1 MFAAM
6 TRRRVLR
13 PGLKSVARGLVA
25 ALLWM
30 VVPAGAALAQARDPV
45 VAASEVFLEVRRFEI
60 AGSNPL
66 SAAETDAVLAPHLGS
81 HRNLASLEAAP
92 AALEARLRER
102 GHSFHRVIIPAQKPA
117 DGVVKLE
124 ILQFPLATVEVT
136 GNNHFSAD
144 NIRRSMPSL
153 TAGDAPDVGAISRD
167 LGLANEHSSKRISI
181 VLKESAKADALDAEI
196 RVRDVE
202 PSMFFLGLTSQTK
215 DAYDDINKATGHT
228 RLTFGFQNTN
238 LFDRDHA
245 LTLTY
250 TTSTEHPERVKQYA
264 AFYWMPLYGL
274 ATSLQMYYTR
284 SDVST
289 GALGLGA
296 NSFNV
301 SGRGEFFGLRLSHS
315 LPKWQEWVHSVSVA
329 VDDRFF
335 DNNTA
340 VTFGG
345 LSANT
350 TTPVRSRP
358 AALRYTMRW
367 DQPWGGIGAHAEQVT
382 NLPGGSWNNDLSY
395 GAVRTNANRRWT
407 AFRYGLDASYL
418 LGTWTA
424 TARLRGQHTGS
435 LLIPGEQFGLG
446 GVTSV
451 RGLRER
457 EMTGDTGYTMT
468 LELNGPPMAMA
479 GGVRPVVF
487 LDHGHVKLLDNSGR
501 VGTTVN
507 QDTATSVGVGARW
520 NHERRVDLSLDLA
533 YVLNGI
539 ASSGSIP
546 GTKAGDTKLM
556 LNALIRF

>member
-1 MFAAM
+1 
-6 TRRRVLR
+6 
-13 PGLKSVARGLVA
+13 
-25 ALLWM
+25 
-30 VVPAGAALAQARDPV
+30 
-45 VAASEVFLEVRRFEI
+45 
-60 AGSNPL
+60 
-66 SAAETDAVLAPHLGS
+66 
-81 HRNLASLEAAP
+81 
-92 AALEARLRER
+92 
-102 GHSFHRVIIPAQKPA
+102 
-117 DGVVKLE
+117 
-124 ILQFPLATVEVT
+124 
-136 GNNHFSAD
+136 
-144 NIRRSMPSL
+144 
-153 TAGDAPDVGAISRD
+153 
-167 LGLANEHSSKRISI
+167 
-181 VLKESAKADALDAEI
+181 
-196 RVRDVE
+196 
-202 PSMFFLGLTSQTK
+202 
-215 DAYDDINKATGHT
+215 
-228 RLTFGFQNTN
+228 
-238 LFDRDHA
+238 
-245 LTLTY
+245 
-250 TTSTEHPERVKQYA
+250 
-264 AFYWMPLYGL
+264 
-274 ATSLQMYYTR
+274 
-284 SDVST
+284 
-289 GALGLGA
+289 
-296 NSFNV
+296 
-301 SGRGEFFGLRLSHS
+301 
-315 LPKWQEWVHSVSVA
+315 
-329 VDDRFF
+329 
-335 DNNTA
+335 
-340 VTFGG
+340 
-345 LSANT
+345 
-350 TTPVRSRP
+350 
-358 AALRYTMRW
+358 MRW